1 MYNKDGK
8 QLPLYYFS
16 YLALVLSCWA
26 YYMYSN
32 QLFHLLAQQKSVIA
46 TMIFGAFVA
55 GSSPEGSAAIAY
67 PVFTLLL
74 DIDPSTTRN
83 FAFAIQSLGMTAA
96 SILILNLKIKVDWSY
111 IRYVVTTGV
120 VGLIIGTLYVVPY
133 ISPPL
138 AKLFFVSLWFSFGI
152 VLWQV
157 NRQKDR
163 TTFDQIQNFSTADKY
178 KLMAFGLVGGIIS
191 SIFGTGIN
199 IFTYCFMVIY
209 YKVSEKVA
217 TPSSVII
224 MTIET
229 LIGFGFHYFWIKDF
243 NMDSHHMWVSCI
255 PFVIVMAPL
264 GAYIISKIHRLTVA
278 RMLYAILLV
287 QYFGALWVLQPSLMF
302 MFYSSIT
309 ICIGLALF
317 YWLSRQTKK

>member
-1 MYNKDGK
+1 MHNKQRK
-8 QLPLYYFS
+8 QLPYYYLS
-16 YLALVLSCWA
+16 YVAMVLCCWL
-26 YYMYSN
+26 YYMYAN
-32 QLFHLLAQQKSVIA
+32 QLFHLILQYKSIIF
-46 TMIFGAFVA
+46 TMLFGAFVA

-83 FAFAIQSLGMTAA
+83 FAFAIQSFGMTAA

-111 IRYVVTTGV
+111 IKYVVITGV
-120 VGLIIGTLYVVPY
+120 IGLIIGTIYVVPY
-133 ISPPL
+133 ISPPV

-152 VLWQV
+152 ILWQV
-157 NRQKDR
+157 NRQKNR
-163 TTFDQIQNFSTADKY
+163 PTYDQIQNFSESDKF

-229 LIGFGFHYFWIKDF
+229 LVGFAFHYFWIKDF
-243 NMDSHHMWVSCI
+243 SNESYQMWVTCI

-264 GAYIISKIHRLTVA
+264 GAFIISKIQRITVA
-278 RMLYAILLV
+278 RILYAILII
-287 QYFGALWVLQPSLMF
+287 QYFGALWVLQPSLTF
-302 MFYSSIT
+302 MLYSFAT

-317 YWLSRQTKK
+317 YWLSMQAKT